1 MSVVLPEN
9 CMQCGVCVEIC
20 PQKALKSK
28 KNNLVLLKELQR
40 GKGFLAACG

>member
-1 MSVVLPEN
+1 MIIVLPEN
-9 CMQCGVCVEIC
+9 CMRGGVRVEIC